1 MGLHS
6 IRLRNFRTFS
16 EYELSLDPEATTLL
30 LSPNGTGKTSV
41 LEAIY
46 VMATGAS
53 FRTSSSGDL
62 LKTACDK
69 GAANALAFHEQRRLE
84 FDVTLSRGV
93 RAVTKKITVNKQ
105 KPASLATL
113 YESFPVTV
121 FTPEGV
127 DMVRRDPAGRRDF
140 ITHLAVTLDPRVA
153 DAVDRFER
161 VVKQRNALL
170 RSLGGEFPY
179 GAQVDELMVWDEEFA
194 STGQE
199 VVAARESALA
209 AVSPV
214 AASYYQELADG
225 RGDATLVYERSWE
238 GDLCDALKSE
248 LRRDVQRGYSTIG
261 PHRDDMS
268 IQLDGRDAR
277 RQASQG
283 EQRSLALALLLAGDS
298 LVRDRRRIS
307 PLLMLDDVFSE
318 LDPIRSTRLLALLPP
333 GQTLVT
339 AATPLPTD
347 LLPAVVVDVTK
358 ETL

>member
-1 MGLHS
+1 VGLHS

-16 EYELSLDPEATTLL
+16 DYELEFDPEATTLL
-30 LSPNGTGKTSV
+30 LSPNGTGKTSI

-46 VMATGAS
+46 VMATGSS

-62 LKTACDK
+62 IKTASEK

-84 FDVTLSRGV
+84 FDVVLSRGA

-105 KPASLATL
+105 KPHSLATL

-127 DMVRRDPAGRRDF
+127 DMVRRDPAGRRDY
-140 ITHLAVTLDPRVA
+140 ITHLAITLDPRVA
-153 DAVDRFER
+153 DAVERFER
-161 VVKQRNALL
+161 VLKQRNALL
-170 RSLGGEFPY
+170 RSLSGELPF
-179 GAQVDELMVWDEEFA
+179 GAQADELNVWNEEFVIA
-194 STGQE
+194 GHD
-199 VVAARESALA
+199 VVTARENALSDVAPIA
-209 AVSPV
+209 AQ
-214 AASYYQELADG
+214 YYRDLADG
-225 RGDATLVYERSWE
+225 RGAATLLYERSWQ
-238 GDLCDALKSE
+238 GDLHTALRSE
-248 LRRDVQRGYSTIG
+248 IRRDVQRGYSTIG

-268 IQLDGRDAR
+268 ILLDGRDAR

-283 EQRSLALALLLAGDS
+283 EQRSLALALLLAGDA
-298 LVRDRRRIS
+298 LVRRERNIT

-318 LDPIRSTRLLALLPP
+318 LDPIRSTRLLTLLPA

-339 AATPLPTD
+339 AAAPLPTD

-358 ETL
+358 GSL

>member
-6 IRLRNFRTFS
+6 IRLRNFRSFS
-16 EYELSLDPEATTLL
+16 EYELEFDPESTTLL
-30 LSPNGTGKTSV
+30 LSPNGTGKTSI

-46 VMATGAS
+46 VMATGSS

-62 LKTACDK
+62 IQASCDK

-84 FDVTLSRGV
+84 FDVVLSRGA
-93 RAVTKKITVNKQ
+93 RAVTKKISVNKQ
-105 KPASLATL
+105 RPPSLAML

-153 DAVDRFER
+153 DSVERFER

-170 RSLGGEFPY
+170 RSLAGELPF
-179 GAQVDELMVWDEEFA
+179 GAQADELTVWDEEFV
-194 STGQE
+194 SVGHE
-199 VVAARESALA
+199 VVSARESALA
-209 AVSPV
+209 AVSPI
-214 AASYYQELADG
+214 AAKYYRDLADG
-225 RGDATLVYERSWE
+225 RGAATLQYERSWD
-238 GDLCDALKSE
+238 GDLRHALQAE

-268 IQLDGRDAR
+268 ILLDARDAR

-283 EQRSLALALLLAGDS
+283 EQRSLALALLLAGDA
-298 LVRDRRRIS
+298 LVRERRHIT

-318 LDPIRSTRLLALLPP
+318 LDPIRATRLLSLLPS

-339 AATPLPTD
+339 AAAPLPTD
-347 LLPAVVVDVTK
+347 LLPAVVVDVTRVSP
-358 ETL
+358 

>member
-1 MGLHS
+1 VGLHS

-16 EYELSLDPEATTLL
+16 EYELNFDPEATTLL
-30 LSPNGTGKTSV
+30 LSPNGTGKTSI

-46 VMATGAS
+46 VMVTGSS

-62 LKTACDK
+62 IKTSCDK

-84 FDVTLSRGV
+84 FDVLLSRGV
-93 RAVTKKITVNKQ
+93 RAVTKKVTVNKQ
-105 KPASLATL
+105 KPESLATL

-127 DMVRRDPAGRRDF
+127 DMVRRDPTGRRDF

-170 RSLGGEFPY
+170 RSLAGELPF
-179 GAQVDELMVWDEEFA
+179 GAQADELTVWDEEFV
-194 STGQE
+194 STGHE
-199 VVAARESALA
+199 VVTARESALT
-209 AVSPV
+209 AVSPI
-214 AASYYQELADG
+214 AAKYYRELADG
-225 RGDATLVYERSWE
+225 RGEATLVYERSWE
-238 GDLCDALKSE
+238 GDLRHALRSE

-283 EQRSLALALLLAGDS
+283 EQRSLALALLLAGDA
-298 LVRDRRRIS
+298 LVREQRHIT
-307 PLLMLDDVFSE
+307 PLLMMDDVFSE
-318 LDPIRSTRLLALLPP
+318 LDPIRSTRLLSLLPP

-339 AATPLPTD
+339 AAAPLPTD
-347 LLPAVVVDVTK
+347 LLPAVVIDVTK
-358 ETL
+358 ERT